1 MIQPKTLD
9 RWLDINPQNGPLRRT
24 ETFVTLPVFNQA
36 VTWKGYSEIVVA
48 FNFEGPNAFS
58 FLSLSSLP
66 VSPNYLLCVMW
77 KDQYNNTHR
86 YAIWQ
91 NSLAVI
97 YFGLPL
103 YTGQVIRNNFRLEV
117 WSTNSSPAV
126 NTTAINF
133 YTSVAG
139 GEDYRFGVDSA
150 LVLPDAAATNFQCA
164 NVIPVSPPVVATDY
178 FNPAGILA
186 IGSAFISWTPS
197 QGTGNVSVVLN
208 TPTVASTTPVSLIN
222 TTSVVDFN
230 LSSTTTNLLNLFV
243 ILSTT
248 TLGGALQITKADNTQ
263 LYDINFSLVGG
274 VPTISSPSGNV
285 AFTKGNIIGIAVTI
299 AGGILTFTVYNQIGQ
314 IIGTHSG
321 ASGALSVSYIKA
333 GLLDNLYE
341 LIQTNGAFD
350 FASYIHAN
358 YGTGFP
364 LPLVFPTNSTP
375 LPNTI

>member
-9 RWLDINPQNGPLRRT
+9 RWLDINPQNGSLRRT
-24 ETFVTLPVFNQA
+24 ETFITLPAFSQA

-77 KDQYNNTHR
+77 KDQNNNTHR

-139 GEDYRFGVDSA
+139 GEDYRFGVDTA
-150 LVLPDAAATNFQCA
+150 LVLADAAVTNFQCA
-164 NVIPVSPPVVATDY
+164 NVIPASPAVVATDY
-178 FNPAGILA
+178 FKPSGIFG
-186 IGSAFISWTPS
+186 IGTEYISWAPA

-208 TPTVASTTPVSLIN
+208 TPTVGTPTSLVL
-222 TTSVVDFN
+222 TTSAINFN

-248 TLGGALQITKADNTQ
+248 TTTGLINITKADNTQ
-263 LYDINFSLVGG
+263 LFDIILANSAGQLSIQT
-274 VPTISSPSGNV
+274 PLGNTLT
-285 AFTKGNIIGIAVTI
+285 TKGNIIGLSLVI
-299 AGGILTFTVYNQIGQ
+299 AGGIATFTVYNQIGQ

-321 ASGALSVSYIKA
+321 ASAALSVSYIEA
-333 GLLDNLYE
+333 GVIDNLYE

-350 FASYIHAN
+350 FSSYIHAN